1 MSDIRIYYKSLDGG
15 KSVSVNFRVREF
27 ACKDG
32 TDFIPIDMELVKVL
46 QNVRDHFKMP
56 VVINSAYR
64 TPTYNKKV
72 GGVNASQHIRGAAAD
87 ISVKGVSSAKVYEYL
102 NGLYPDKYGI
112 GRYQT
117 FTHIDTRPN
126 KARWKG

>member
-15 KSVSVNFRVREF
+15 KSVSANFRVREF

-32 TDFIPIDMELVKVL
+32 ADIIPIDMELVKVL
-46 QNVRDHFKMP
+46 QNVRDHFHAP
-56 VVINSAYR
+56 VNINSAYR

-72 GGVNASQHIRGAAAD
+72 GGAKASQHMRGTAAD
-87 ISVKGVSSAKVYEYL
+87 ITVTGVSPAKVYEYL
-102 NGLYPDKYGI
+102 TGLYPGKYGI
-112 GRYQT
+112 GRYKT

-126 KARWKG
+126 KARW